1 MPRGIPNKPS
11 KKKTAKKVTKKTT
24 KRTRK
29 SAEVDIKVDAAT
41 QTEPSPEVGGESDT
55 RAFDEALHQA
65 FEDAINNGV
74 GQFSASGML
83 DLNAHDRVSSA
94 RGNVVFSVRKLVEA
108 SIAIENSANST
119 LSERDVATARH
130 RLAVAEFELA
140 MDGLESAIRG

>member
-83 DLNAHDRVSSA
+83 NRAVRDRVSMA
-94 RGNVVFSVRKLVEA
+94 RGVVVSSVRNLIDVSLTLEK
-108 SIAIENSANST
+108 SANASPAK
-119 LSERDVATARH
+119 RDVVIARH